1 LDFLA
6 KLQLGGHR
14 FLFLFFQPG
23 ALVMLKKLLM
33 LCLALALSIGA
44 AFAAVDVNTADQ
56 TSLEAVKGLGPVK
69 SKAIIDERTKNGPFK
84 DADDL
89 ASRVKGL
96 GTKSVTNLEQ
106 AGLTI
111 GGSSAPP
118 AGLKAGK
125 SRTVTNADTATPA
138 KSTVKSST
146 AATAATSPAAT
157 TATTPAA
164 TPAATPDAASTTKGK
179 KGKKAKASAAASSS
193 TATSTAPT
201 ATADAASGASGAKAS
216 KKSKKKKAAS
226 DAAAT

>member
-1 LDFLA
+1 MLVGLPGQA
-6 KLQLGGHR
+6 SSKAGIASS
-14 FLFLFFQPG
+14 FLFFQPG

-33 LCLALALSIGA
+33 LCLVLALSMGV

-69 SKAIIDERTKNGPFK
+69 SKALIDERTKNGPFK

-89 ASRVKGL
+89 ANRVKGL

-118 AGLKAGK
+118 TGAKASK
-125 SRTVTNADTATPA
+125 TPAATSAAPA
-138 KSTVKSST
+138 KSTMKPST
-146 AATAATSPAAT
+146 AATAATPPAAT
-157 TATTPAA
+157 TATAPAMTPE
-164 TPAATPDAASTTKGK
+164 AASATTGK

-193 TATSTAPT
+193 AAT
-201 ATADAASGASGAKAS
+201 TADAASGASGAKAS

>member
-1 LDFLA
+1 
-6 KLQLGGHR
+6 
-14 FLFLFFQPG
+14 
-23 ALVMLKKLLM
+23 MLKKLLM
-33 LCLALALSIGA
+33 LCLALALSVGA

-56 TSLEAVKGLGPVK
+56 TSLESVKGLGPVK

-89 ASRVKGL
+89 ANRVKGL

-106 AGLTI
+106 AGLTV

-118 AGLKAGK
+118 TGTKASK
-125 SRTVTNADTATPA
+125 TPAATNEGAAAPA
-138 KSTVKSST
+138 KSTVKSSA

-164 TPAATPDAASTTKGK
+164 TPTMTPATTADAASTTKGK

-193 TATSTAPT
+193 AATTATT
-201 ATADAASGASGAKAS
+201 ATADAASSASGAKAS

>member
-1 LDFLA
+1 MLVGLPGQASSKAGIDSS
-6 KLQLGGHR
+6 
-14 FLFLFFQPG
+14 FLFFQPG

-56 TSLEAVKGLGPVK
+56 TSLESVKGLGPVK

-89 ASRVKGL
+89 ATRVKGL

-106 AGLTI
+106 AGLTV

-118 AGLKAGK
+118 TGAKPAASK
-125 SRTVTNADTATPA
+125 SAAATSAAPA

-157 TATTPAA
+157 TATTTAA

-179 KGKKAKASAAASSS
+179 KSKKAKA
-193 TATSTAPT
+193 
-201 ATADAASGASGAKAS
+201 
-216 KKSKKKKAAS
+216 
-226 DAAAT
+226 

>member
-1 LDFLA
+1 
-6 KLQLGGHR
+6 
-14 FLFLFFQPG
+14 
-23 ALVMLKKLLM
+23 MLKKLLM

-106 AGLTI
+106 AGLTV

-118 AGLKAGK
+118 TGTKASKTPAAANAGA
-125 SRTVTNADTATPA
+125 AAPA

-157 TATTPAA
+157 TATTPAV
-164 TPAATPDAASTTKGK
+164 TPAATADPASTTKGK
-179 KGKKAKASAAASSS
+179 KGKKAKADAAASAS
-193 TATSTAPT
+193 TPT
-201 ATADAASGASGAKAS
+201 AATTADAASGASGAKAS

>member
-1 LDFLA
+1 
-6 KLQLGGHR
+6 
-14 FLFLFFQPG
+14 
-23 ALVMLKKLLM
+23 MLKKLLM

-89 ASRVKGL
+89 ANRVKGL

-106 AGLTI
+106 AGLTV

-118 AGLKAGK
+118 TGAKPSKTPAAA
-125 SRTVTNADTATPA
+125 NAEAAAPA

-164 TPAATPDAASTTKGK
+164 TADAASSTKGK

-193 TATSTAPT
+193 TATT

>member
-1 LDFLA
+1 
-6 KLQLGGHR
+6 
-14 FLFLFFQPG
+14 
-23 ALVMLKKLLM
+23 MLKKLLM
-33 LCLALALSIGA
+33 LWIAFVLSIGA

-56 TSLEAVKGLGPVK
+56 TALESVKGLGPVK

-89 ASRVKGL
+89 ATRVKGL

-106 AGLTI
+106 AGLTV

-118 AGLKAGK
+118 AGTKAAKTSSSTG
-125 SRTVTNADTATPA
+125 TGAAPA
-138 KSTVKSST
+138 NSTVKSST

-164 TPAATPDAASTTKGK
+164 TPDAASMTKGSK
-179 KGKKAKASAAASSS
+179 KSKKAKAVAAASAAAPAS
-193 TATSTAPT
+193 T
-201 ATADAASGASGAKAS
+201 ATADSASAASGTKAG

>member
-1 LDFLA
+1 MLVGLPGQASSKAGIDSS
-6 KLQLGGHR
+6 
-14 FLFLFFQPG
+14 FLFFQPG

-33 LCLALALSIGA
+33 LCLALALSMGV

-89 ASRVKGL
+89 ANRVKGL

-118 AGLKAGK
+118 SGTKASK
-125 SRTVTNADTATPA
+125 TPAAASAAPA
-138 KSTVKSST
+138 KSTMKPST
-146 AATAATSPAAT
+146 AATAATPPAAT
-157 TATTPAA
+157 TATTPAM
-164 TPAATPDAASTTKGK
+164 TPDAASATTGK

-193 TATSTAPT
+193 AATT
-201 ATADAASGASGAKAS
+201 ATADAASAASGAKAS

-226 DAAAT
+226 DAAAS